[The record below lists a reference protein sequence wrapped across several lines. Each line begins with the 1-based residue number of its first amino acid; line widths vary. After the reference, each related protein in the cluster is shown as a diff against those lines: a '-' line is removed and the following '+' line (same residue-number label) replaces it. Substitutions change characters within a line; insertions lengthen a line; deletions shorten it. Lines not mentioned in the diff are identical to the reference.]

1 MTVPLYTSYTDG
13 GSRSNPGPAAIGAVL
28 YDEHGAVVEE
38 ISEFI
43 GTASNN
49 VAEYKALI
57 AVLHAALKHGVQRIS
72 CHLDSELLVRQ
83 LNGQYKVKS
92 EDMKPL
98 FMEVVRLSRQF
109 TVIRFIHVRREQN
122 AAADR
127 LVNAALDARGYTK
140 SGA

>member
-1 MTVPLYTSYTDG
+1 MNEPLYMSFTDG

-28 YDEHGAVVEE
+28 YDPSGSVVEE

-43 GTASNN
+43 GIASNN

-57 AVLHAALKHGVQRIS
+57 AVLQSATKHGVQRIS

-98 FMEVVRLSRQF
+98 FMEVLRLSRNF
-109 TVIRFIHVRREQN
+109 STIRYIHVRREQN

-140 SGA
+140 RGA